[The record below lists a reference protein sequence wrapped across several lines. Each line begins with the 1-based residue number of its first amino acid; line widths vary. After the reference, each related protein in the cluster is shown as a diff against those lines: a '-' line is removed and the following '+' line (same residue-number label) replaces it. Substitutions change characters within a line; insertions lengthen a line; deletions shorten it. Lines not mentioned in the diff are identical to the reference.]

1 MTFPTLN
8 SQDKWSRNLKENI
21 NISFFTLLLYDIL
34 TYCYMTVTQKH
45 ALLFWKNKI
54 LGIAILQGFFKKEC
68 YKIFF
73 LFFYNYSFFTT
84 NQPPL
89 GSPVESRPF
98 EVFGDLLCHH
108 AHLAVFMNYVIS
120 NSDPSAL
127 VCQKNL
133 HKNCRNYSDNIL
145 FSSSFSIWLLLPTK
159 REA

>member
-1 MTFPTLN
+1 M
-8 SQDKWSRNLKENI
+8 R
-21 NISFFTLLLYDIL
+21 FFK
-34 TYCYMTVTQKH
+34 V
-45 ALLFWKNKI
+45 
-54 LGIAILQGFFKKEC
+54 FFKKEC
-68 YKIFF
+68 YKKFF

-159 REA
+159 REAWRKCNDGHMRFSQLTWFQRLLCHSKILNIRLLKTLTGKKKWDCTSTS